1 MIDLNS
7 ASAEE
12 LAALPTVGLAAA
24 YDLILFRPYLHW
36 DEVQYA
42 PGFTPDRVAEI
53 REAGATLGPAPHE
66 RPLLEIDRRDLQH

>member
-7 ASAEE
+7 AAAEE
-12 LAALPTVGLAAA
+12 LATLPTVGLAAA

-36 DEVQYA
+36 DEVRYA
-42 PGFTPDRVAEI
+42 PGFSPDRVAEM
-53 REAGATLGPAPHE
+53 REAGATLGAPLHE

>member
-12 LAALPTVGLAAA
+12 LTTLPTVGLAAA

-42 PGFTPDRVAEI
+42 PGFSPERVAEI
-53 REAGATLGPAPHE
+53 REAGATLGPAPRE
-66 RPLLEIDRRDLQH
+66 LPLVKRDRRDLLI